1 MQNPRQYG
9 EDELN
14 PLPQED
20 EQVVEVLGDM
30 VAFAPGD
37 DDPEILY
44 ANLLTICNAIY
55 GTDFKGIDI
64 AGAVLLTSILRDQPA
79 MYKRYIQERGDNFLE
94 IMESD
99 ELLSQM
105 IAAQSCGVTSI
116 NTEESDV
123 FDPVISGRS
132 PKAVLRSPRGVGI
145 PLSPRPGRQGIS
157 TALGFGE
164 QARDAQEQ
172 ARVAQEQARAEAA
185 AYTELM
191 RFVDTTMAPDRRR
204 ELCQLMY
211 NLIDNMRDFISIIPQ
226 QGRAGNIRIYNN
238 IQLVAGDLPQ
248 PPIMPTRPA
257 QIFPKFSFNIVC
269 RKEPLLQTVLVAGR
283 ENGMGRTLNDFVFTQ
298 LQGFFGPGVILKI
311 VEPTDSNRLWQVK
324 ISIHKNDFVFFTIQI
339 INVKDEFFAGVLPRD
354 PINPIN
360 AALRGQI
367 LQNPAL
373 YDTYFQLFENLL
385 FSLYNKAN
393 SKDFNCLCSLSEL
406 DIYIFRILNNPAN
419 PANIQSLIAY
429 IRIFLTNL
437 VDAQPNVKK
446 KYFILGLSNL
456 IFCSGQDNYTIE
468 TRAYRWLFDQPI
480 PRLNVF
486 AGSGQQNKNV
496 FLHAM
501 RLMQQVN
508 ISSLAAKGAGQRE
521 SVRFV
526 MGGGKQYSLF
536 QKALHRFSSLPSS
549 SPFFDQC
556 MQTVVDGIRAH
567 PPIPGIDY
575 TAQQDTL
582 WRELHHALVKAAAD
596 LDAGI
601 FHEEGV
607 VGSTQCMAVCMLLQ
621 VSLKKLIDHLIR
633 QGGVYDAYEVDI
645 GNSCIGNPPTT
656 LSSLRMGLNNS
667 LLFYDD
673 NPIIQ
678 QLVDQL
684 DIDLANI
691 SSVISP
697 FDYVP
702 KGSMIQYTKHI
713 IEAVSLF
720 GDIDL
725 RLPGELDTLTQLLSD
740 SCMITEQGFSS
751 PLKGIF
757 DIFYTLF
764 IIENFAN
771 RTFVTQKINKE
782 LKRISICAQ
791 ILYLHYS
798 QLIPLVQNGA
808 TIIQP
813 MLNILR
819 DMISYGYAG
828 NLLNPVQFNII
839 MQKYVQ
845 FIRKLIEFNRDQQR
859 LLLTYY
865 CTPRPTG
872 LGLLRPLTETER
884 FFMNLLENSLDEND
898 PANLAPPALPGNI
911 SVSLNCIP
919 AAIRSVQGMDPQ
931 MLARLCQNKTYA
943 AYRDTENKRNSVVAI
958 SMVYHDFLWNTEKR
972 DRIKRGDI
980 RDDEEREDA
989 RMFLVDPDNQG
1000 HRDMGDNEAIGLL
1013 DIFRGDNPNFFDTLL
1028 LAIEPCYNNPGNP
1041 AQNLMDIS
1049 IDMFDHIEI
1058 DDTIKLQFIFWFI
1071 TCIFGIKTKSATKKL
1086 ISLSRVFLNGIR
1098 DNIDLFGILQ
1108 RARIFGCVVQF
1119 PALPEPRPA
1128 RVELQVFP
1136 AQAAA
1141 PLLPNFNPDDALYL
1155 AYDPYV
1161 IDKAL
1166 NVYKTVEANFRLDPE
1181 NYVFKMGNTLVVR
1194 KDSEVLRRDL
1204 MERLTESFCKLPRG
1218 QAYVNQSYNY
1228 MGPILHAVN
1237 RILRDFIR
1245 QPPQQLLVGN
1255 FLQSIREIPNLL
1267 TENPYNPK
1275 AHDVSK
1281 FVDFEENPQYYRN
1294 KWIIYFIH
1302 EMCNSENSDLKLF
1315 NHMKLFILLF
1325 RYLTMLPTVNIDGTL
1340 VLVNLFTR
1348 TTPEA
1353 LEKEEGLIDDNY
1365 RCDIVRVRADRI
1377 LPEIVAAQ
1385 QEIEEVNEFEE
1396 QVIAAA
1402 AAAARPVNRRRGS
1415 RPTAP
1420 VVAAADAD
1428 DGRPPSDDDEDM
1440 PPAPQPGR
1448 RARRPIP
1455 PTPAAAEPA
1464 AQLPARGR
1472 SGRQL
1477 APVASAAALEPLVLA
1492 APAQPSARGRS
1503 GRQLAPVA
1511 SAAALEP
1518 EEIEPPSSR
1527 RRTGRATG
1535 QNSRQGG
1542 GTKINNHTRKNK
1554 YKYPNKVKV
1563 KKSNKSKK
1571 QKIKSKYKKSKVNV
1585 TFKRRRQRKSHK

>member
-1 MQNPRQYG
+1 MDIPAGSDER
-9 EDELN
+9 ELN
-14 PLPQED
+14 PQLEEND
-20 EQVVEVLGDM
+20 EAVAQDVEALENIGADEPVM
-30 VAFAPGD
+30 
-37 DDPEILY
+37 LY

-64 AGAVLLTSILRDQPA
+64 AGAVLLTSILQDRPE

-99 ELLSQM
+99 EFLSQM
-105 IAAQSCGVTSI
+105 IAAQSCGVTPI
-116 NTEESDV
+116 NTEESDA

-132 PKAVLRSPRGVGI
+132 PKAVIRSPGGVEI

-164 QARDAQEQ
+164 QAR
-172 ARVAQEQARAEAA
+172 VAQEQARAEAA

-191 RFVDTTMAPDRRR
+191 TFVDHTMAPGRRR

-211 NLIDNMRDFISIIPQ
+211 NLIDNMRDFISLIPQ
-226 QGRAGNIRIYNN
+226 QGHAGNIRIYNN
-238 IQLVAGDLPQ
+238 IQLVAGDLPA

-298 LQGFFGPGVILKI
+298 LREFFGPDVILKI

-354 PINPIN
+354 PVNPIDD
-360 AALRGQI
+360 ALRAQI
-367 LQNPAL
+367 LRNPAL
-373 YDTYFQLFENLL
+373 YDTYFQLSENLI

-419 PANIQSLIAY
+419 PANIQSLKAY

-437 VDAQPNVKK
+437 VDVQPNIKK

-480 PRLNVF
+480 PQLNVF
-486 AGSGQQNKNV
+486 ADSGQQNKNV

-536 QKALHRFSSLPSS
+536 QKALHRFSSLPRSL
-549 SPFFDQC
+549 PFFDRC
-556 MQTVVDGIRAH
+556 MQTVVDGIRAD

-621 VSLKKLIDHLIR
+621 VALKKLIDHLIR
-633 QGGVYDAYEVDI
+633 QGGAYEAYEIDI

-656 LSSLRMGLNNS
+656 LSSLRMDLKDS

-673 NPIIQ
+673 NNPIIQ
-678 QLVDQL
+678 PLIAQLG
-684 DIDLANI
+684 IDLGNI

-702 KGSMIQYTKHI
+702 KGSMIEYTKHI

-798 QLIPLVQNGA
+798 ELIPLIHDGE

-813 MLNILR
+813 MLDILR

-828 NLLNPVQFNII
+828 NLLNPNQFNTI

-859 LLLTYY
+859 LLLNYY
-865 CTPRPTG
+865 CTQPGGLPRE
-872 LGLLRPLTETER
+872 LTETER

-898 PANLAPPALPGNI
+898 PANLAPPALPDDI

-919 AAIRSVQGMDPQ
+919 DAIRSVQGMNPQ
-931 MLARLCQNKTYA
+931 LLARLCQNKTYA

-958 SMVYHDFLWNTEKR
+958 AMVYHDFLWDTGKR

-989 RMFLVDPDNQG
+989 RMFLVDPHDEG
-1000 HRDMGDNEAIGLL
+1000 DRDMADNGAIGLL
-1013 DIFRGDNPNFFDTLL
+1013 DIFRGDNRNFFDTLL
-1028 LAIEPCYNNPGNP
+1028 LAIQPCYNNPGNP
-1041 AQNLMDIS
+1041 RQNLMDIS
-1049 IDMFDHIEI
+1049 IEMFDDIRI
-1058 DDTIKLQFIFWFI
+1058 NDTIKLQFIFWFI
-1071 TCIFGIKTKSATKKL
+1071 TCIFGIKTKSATKKI
-1086 ISLSRVFLNGIR
+1086 ISLARVFLNGIR
-1098 DNIDLFGILQ
+1098 DRDNIDLFGSL
-1108 RARIFGCVVQF
+1108 RAARIFGCEVQF
-1119 PALPEPRPA
+1119 PALPEPKPA

-1166 NVYKTVEANFRLDPE
+1166 NVYKTVEANFRPDPE

-1237 RILRDFIR
+1237 RIVRDFIG

-1255 FLQSIREIPNLL
+1255 FLQSIRQIPNLL

-1302 EMCNSENSDLKLF
+1302 EMCNSGNSDLKLF

-1340 VLVNLFTR
+1340 VLIDQATR

-1353 LEKEEGLIDDNY
+1353 LEREEGLIDDNY
-1365 RCDIVRVRADRI
+1365 RCDVVRVRADRI
-1377 LPEIVAAQ
+1377 PPEIVAAQ
-1385 QEIEEVNEFEE
+1385 QEIEQVNEVEE

-1402 AAAARPVNRRRGS
+1402 AAAAVAAPRANRRRGS
-1415 RPTAP
+1415 RPIAP
-1420 VVAAADAD
+1420 VVAAADD
-1428 DGRPPSDDDEDM
+1428 DEGPPPPPGDDDNM
-1440 PPAPQPGR
+1440 PPPPQPPRRGR
-1448 RARRPIP
+1448 RTRAPVVA
-1455 PTPAAAEPA
+1455 AAAEPLDLA
-1464 AQLPARGR
+1464 AP
-1472 SGRQL
+1472 
-1477 APVASAAALEPLVLA
+1477 
-1492 APAQPSARGRS
+1492 APAQPSARGRT
-1503 GRQLAPVA
+1503 RRPLEVFVPVPA
-1511 SAAALEP
+1511 NQTGPA
-1518 EEIEPPSSR
+1518 EIEPSSPIR
-1527 RRTGRATG
+1527 RKTGRATG
-1535 QNSRQGG
+1535 RATGRGQGG

-1563 KKSNKSKK
+1563 KKSNKSNKSNKSKK

>member
-1 MQNPRQYG
+1 MDNSGNAGNP
-9 EDELN
+9 
-14 PLPQED
+14 
-20 EQVVEVLGDM
+20 
-30 VAFAPGD
+30 
-37 DDPEILY
+37 DDPHDLDLYPLVDEDDASNILATVNMDEDARGNDDEEILFQ
-44 ANLLTICNAIY
+44 NLTTICNAIY
-55 GTDFKGIDI
+55 GTDFKNIDI
-64 AGAVLLTSILRDQPA
+64 AGAVLLTSILRDDPE
-79 MYKRYIQERGDNFLE
+79 MYKQYIQSRGDNFLE

-105 IAAQSCGVTSI
+105 IAAQSCGATSI
-116 NTEESDV
+116 NTEESDI
-123 FDPVISGRS
+123 FDPILSGRS
-132 PKAVLRSPRGVGI
+132 PRAVEI
-145 PLSPRPGRQGIS
+145 PLSPRPRIQGIQMP
-157 TALGFGE
+157 AFAE
-164 QARDAQEQ
+164 QSQAHAQA
-172 ARVAQEQARAEAA
+172 ARVEAA
-185 AYTELM
+185 AYTDLM
-191 RFVDTTMAPDRRR
+191 TFVDTTMAPNRKR

-226 QGRAGNIRIYNN
+226 QGAANIRIYNN
-238 IQLVAGDLPQ
+238 IQLVAGDLPED
-248 PPIMPTRPA
+248 MPRRPA

-269 RKEPLLQTVLVAGR
+269 RKEPLLQTVLIAGR
-283 ENGMGRTLNDFVFTQ
+283 ENGMGKTLNDFVFTQ
-298 LQGFFGPGVILKI
+298 LRDFFGPDVILKI

-324 ISIHKNDFVFFTIQI
+324 ISVHKNDFVFFTIQI
-339 INVKDEFFAGVLPRD
+339 INVKDEFFGGVLPRD
-354 PINPIN
+354 PVNPID
-360 AALRGQI
+360 AALRARI

-406 DIYIFRILNNPAN
+406 DIYIFRQLNNPD
-419 PANIQSLIAY
+419 NIPSLINY

-446 KYFILGLSNL
+446 RYFILGLSNL
-456 IFCSGQDNYTIE
+456 IFCSTQDNYTIE

-486 AGSGQQNKNV
+486 EASRQSNKNV

-501 RLMQQVN
+501 RLMQDVN
-508 ISSLAAKGAGQRE
+508 RMSLTARGEGQRE

-526 MGGGKQYSLF
+526 MGGGKQYSLY
-536 QKALHRFSSLPSS
+536 QKALHRFSS
-549 SPFFDQC
+549 SPLFDPC
-556 MQTVVDGIRAH
+556 MQTVVDGINAH
-567 PPIPGIDY
+567 PPIPTIDY
-575 TAQQDTL
+575 PAQQETL
-582 WRELHHALVKAAAD
+582 SRELRHSIVKAAAD

-656 LSSLRMGLNNS
+656 LSSLRMVLNDS

-678 QLVDQL
+678 QLNTQL
-684 DIDLANI
+684 NIDLANI
-691 SSVISP
+691 SSIISP

-740 SCMITEQGFSS
+740 YSMITEQGFSS

-791 ILYLHYS
+791 ILYLHYYE
-798 QLIPLVQNGA
+798 LIPLIQDGA

-813 MLNILR
+813 MLDILR

-828 NLLNPVQFNII
+828 NLLNPNQFNTI

-845 FIRKLIEFNRDQQR
+845 FIRKLIEFNRNPQR
-859 LLLTYY
+859 LLLNYY
-865 CTPRPTG
+865 CTQPEG
-872 LGLLRPLTETER
+872 LSRRLTETED

-898 PANLAPPALPGNI
+898 PANLAPPALPGDI

-919 AAIRSVQGMDPQ
+919 DAIRSVQGMDPQ
-931 MLARLCQNKTYA
+931 LLARLCQNKTYA

-958 SMVYHDFLWNTEKR
+958 AMVFHIFLWDTGKR
-972 DRIKRGDI
+972 NRIKKGDM
-980 RDDEEREDA
+980 RDDEEDEDN
-989 RMFLVDPDNQG
+989 RMFLVDPDN
-1000 HRDMGDNEAIGLL
+1000 RDMLDNGAIGLL
-1013 DIFRGDNPNFFDTLL
+1013 DIFRGDNRDFFDALMM
-1028 LAIEPCYNNPGNP
+1028 AIQPCYNNPSNP
-1041 AQNLMDIS
+1041 RQNLMDIS
-1049 IDMFDHIEI
+1049 LEMFDDIQI

-1071 TCIFGIKTKSATKKL
+1071 TCIFGIKTKSNNKKI
-1086 ISLSRVFLNGIR
+1086 ISLLRVFLNGIR
-1098 DNIDLFGILQ
+1098 DNIDVFGNLQ
-1108 RARIFGCVVQF
+1108 HAEIFGCHVQF
-1119 PALPEPRPA
+1119 PVLPEPKPA

-1136 AQAAA
+1136 AEVAA

-1161 IDKAL
+1161 VDKAL
-1166 NVYKTVEANFRLDPE
+1166 HVYRTVEANFRPDPD
-1181 NYVFKMGNTLVVR
+1181 NYVFKVGNTVVVK

-1204 MERLTESFCKLPRG
+1204 MERLTASFSKLPRG

-1237 RILRDFIR
+1237 RILRDFIK

-1255 FLQSIREIPNLL
+1255 FLQRIREIPNLL

-1275 AHDVSK
+1275 EHDVSK
-1281 FVDFEENPQYYRN
+1281 FVDYQENPQYYRN
-1294 KWIIYFIH
+1294 KWIIYLIH
-1302 EMCNSENSDLKLF
+1302 EMCNSGNNDVNLF

-1340 VLVNLFTR
+1340 VLIDPATR
-1348 TTPEA
+1348 TNPQA
-1353 LEKEEGLIDDNY
+1353 LEREEGLIDDNY
-1365 RCDIVRVRADRI
+1365 RCDVVRVRADRI
-1377 LPEIVAAQ
+1377 PREIRAAK
-1385 QEIEEVNEFEE
+1385 QEIEEVNQVEE
-1396 QVIAAA
+1396 QVIAEAA
-1402 AAAARPVNRRRGS
+1402 AAAAPRVNRRRGS
-1415 RPTAP
+1415 KNIAAP
-1420 VVAAADAD
+1420 EPAEPVEPAE
-1428 DGRPPSDDDEDM
+1428 PPSRVRGRRRLPSAVPEEAVPEVDHDM
-1440 PPAPQPGR
+1440 LPPEQVEPPAP
-1448 RARRPIP
+1448 
-1455 PTPAAAEPA
+1455 
-1464 AQLPARGR
+1464 
-1472 SGRQL
+1472 
-1477 APVASAAALEPLVLA
+1477 
-1492 APAQPSARGRS
+1492 
-1503 GRQLAPVA
+1503 
-1511 SAAALEP
+1511 EP
-1518 EEIEPPSSR
+1518 ESTR
-1527 RRTGRATG
+1527 RSTRRATG
-1535 QNSRQGG
+1535 KNPRQGG
-1542 GTKINNHTRKNK
+1542 GKTQSLSKKINNHTRKNK
-1554 YKYPNKVKV
+1554 YKNVNKNKN
-1563 KKSNKSKK
+1563 KIKKSNKLDKSNKSKK
-1571 QKIKSKYKKSKVNV
+1571 QNMKSKNKKSKANV
-1585 TFKRRRQRKSHK
+1585 TFKRRRINRR